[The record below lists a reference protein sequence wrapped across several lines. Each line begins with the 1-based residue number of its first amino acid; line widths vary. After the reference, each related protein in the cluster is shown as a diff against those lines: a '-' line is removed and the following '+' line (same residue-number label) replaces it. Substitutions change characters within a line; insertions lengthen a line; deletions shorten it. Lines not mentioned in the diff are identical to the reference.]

1 MQRVERIAFTL
12 LIAGILAAL
21 IVLALM
27 LSPSAETHAGFRRAQ
42 SWRASGEEACPY
54 EPEPPQPAQSIAHPA
69 AAPAGSEI
77 RYPTRSD
84 RHNARAHEEDR
95 T

>member
-1 MQRVERIAFTL
+1 MSMNHHNLPKV
-12 LIAGILAAL
+12 
-21 IVLALM
+21 
-27 LSPSAETHAGFRRAQ
+27 SP
-42 SWRASGEEACPY
+42 
-54 EPEPPQPAQSIAHPA
+54 HPA